1 MLNQPTS
8 SPMITTIFG
17 LRCCCCAAAGKIV
30 TVTAINSDRRPSQI
44 LLPAVMSEC
53 LRFLRSWREYRF
65 AEGFEWVGI
74 LMGRRQKEYW
84 PWGNRLP
91 PQPDIDY
98 SITSSACASR
108 LCDTVR
114 G

>member
-30 TVTAINSDRRPSQI
+30 TNTAINSDRRPSQI

-53 LRFLRSWREYRF
+53 LGFLRSWREFYRRF
-65 AEGFEWVGI
+65 ASVGI
-74 LMGRRQKEYW
+74 LIGRGQKEYW
-84 PWGNRLP
+84 TLGKCLP
-91 PQPDIDY
+91 PQPDVDY
-98 SITSSACASR
+98 SITSPVCASR